1 MKLTSAFHNPE
12 LPAPEM
18 TILNVALNLVLR
30 TPPQQVTATHIYKAA
45 GVSKATLYQYFSGKA
60 DIWAGMLLEE
70 ERTRLQTLARMPEE
84 PVITHWQEYFF
95 SVLQY
100 PEKLAALQTLEV
112 MLREDPPEER
122 RYERWRSLREAVL
135 NRMVSARERAADL
148 DNAVA
153 RHQVAI
159 IWCGLE
165 GWLRLYRDP
174 EFSKLSGGR
183 RQFAHQ
189 LSADF
194 ARRMVSS

>member
-30 TPPQQVTATHIYKAA
+30 TPPKQVTVTHIYKAA
-45 GVSKATLYQYFSGKA
+45 GVSKATLYQYFSGKC

-70 ERTRLQTLARMPEE
+70 ERTRLQTLARMPED
-84 PVITHWQEYFF
+84 PVFTHWQEYFF

-100 PEKLAALQTLEV
+100 PEKLAALQALEV
-112 MLREDPPEER
+112 MLRENPPEER

-135 NRMVSARERAADL
+135 NRMVSARERAANL
-148 DNAVA
+148 DNTAA

-159 IWCGLE
+159 LWCGLE

-174 EFSKLSGGR
+174 EFSVLSGGR
-183 RQFAHQ
+183 RQFAHE
-189 LSADF
+189 LSEDF
-194 ARRMVSS
+194 AQRMVSS